1 MVAPALTLSP
11 LSRGRQGTDRVR
23 GARRAASVRLRTI
36 QLCLRTCA
44 SRTGILHS
52 ARLPLRVRSRRGGRG
67 GPISIGLRYR
77 YPFASTG
84 QPMAPAQIKRR
95 AFISLLGG
103 AAVTW
108 PRAAR
113 AQQSKKIPRIGVLW
127 PNPPATFE
135 AMRQGLKDFG
145 YVEGQNVAF
154 EFRWAEGKL
163 DQLPE
168 LAADLV
174 RLQVDVIVTLAP
186 QATLAAKHATQT
198 IPIVFV
204 AMGDPLASG
213 VVASLA
219 RPGANLTGTTRMI
232 SEMSAKHVELIK
244 EAVPSLAK
252 LAVLW
257 NPTNSSHAPALQAVH
272 AAGRALSLQMQPLEV
287 RTAAELDGTFDV
299 IVRERADG
307 VLFVADPVFF
317 IALKRMADFVTSSRL
332 PAIANFTEFPK
343 LGGLI
348 GYAPSIP
355 DEFRHAASHIDKI
368 LKGARPAD
376 LPVEQPTRF
385 QLVINLKAAK
395 ALGLELPPMLLARAD
410 EVIE

>member
-1 MVAPALTLSP
+1 
-11 LSRGRQGTDRVR
+11 
-23 GARRAASVRLRTI
+23 
-36 QLCLRTCA
+36 
-44 SRTGILHS
+44 
-52 ARLPLRVRSRRGGRG
+52 
-67 GPISIGLRYR
+67 
-77 YPFASTG
+77 
-84 QPMAPAQIKRR
+84 
-95 AFISLLGG
+95 
-103 AAVTW
+103 
-108 PRAAR
+108 
-113 AQQSKKIPRIGVLW
+113 
-127 PNPPATFE
+127 
-135 AMRQGLKDFG
+135 
-145 YVEGQNVAF
+145 
-154 EFRWAEGKL
+154 
-163 DQLPE
+163 
-168 LAADLV
+168 
-174 RLQVDVIVTLAP
+174 
-186 QATLAAKHATQT
+186 
-198 IPIVFV
+198 
-204 AMGDPLASG
+204 MGDPLASG

-287 RTAAELDGTFDV
+287 RAAAELDGTFDV

-307 VLFVADPVFF
+307 VLFIADPVFF

-410 EVIE
+410 QVIE

>member
-1 MVAPALTLSP
+1 
-11 LSRGRQGTDRVR
+11 
-23 GARRAASVRLRTI
+23 
-36 QLCLRTCA
+36 
-44 SRTGILHS
+44 
-52 ARLPLRVRSRRGGRG
+52 
-67 GPISIGLRYR
+67 
-77 YPFASTG
+77 
-84 QPMAPAQIKRR
+84 
-95 AFISLLGG
+95 
-103 AAVTW
+103 
-108 PRAAR
+108 
-113 AQQSKKIPRIGVLW
+113 
-127 PNPPATFE
+127 
-135 AMRQGLKDFG
+135 
-145 YVEGQNVAF
+145 
-154 EFRWAEGKL
+154 
-163 DQLPE
+163 
-168 LAADLV
+168 
-174 RLQVDVIVTLAP
+174 
-186 QATLAAKHATQT
+186 
-198 IPIVFV
+198 
-204 AMGDPLASG
+204 
-213 VVASLA
+213 
-219 RPGANLTGTTRMI
+219 
-232 SEMSAKHVELIK
+232 MSAKHVELIK
-244 EAVPSLAK
+244 EGVPSLAK